1 MCGLAL
7 DRKLSFCIMAAVT
20 KFALFAGS
28 KVSYESYGEG
38 DEALVFIHGWTC
50 DSSLWF
56 LQMPLYQKY
65 RSILIDLP
73 GHGKSDAP
81 NIDYHHEMFSEAIEQ
96 VLLQEGIS
104 MAVMVG
110 HSMGGPISEMLLR
123 RAPELVKGI
132 VFVDSF
138 FRTPQHYLTIKERK
152 DLAERLRGDQFATF
166 FAGGW
171 TENST
176 KEEQEMVTR
185 VSMSTPEHVRIS
197 ACTTNSIPHAYAG
210 DEIYNIPALQ
220 IGVSP
225 EPVDKLWHYHF
236 PLLEVEVWSGLSHF
250 LFLEQPERLNA
261 TVESFLERYR
271 LLRV

>member
-1 MCGLAL
+1 MCNLAL
-7 DRKLSFCIMAAVT
+7 DQNFCSSIMATVS
-20 KFALFAGS
+20 KFVIFARS
-28 KVSYESYGEG
+28 KVSYESYGQG

-56 LQMPLYQKY
+56 LQMPLCQKY

-81 NIDYHHEMFSEAIEQ
+81 NIDYHHEMFSEAIEL
-96 VLLQEGIS
+96 VLNQENIS
-104 MAVMVG
+104 TAVMVA

-123 RAPELVKGI
+123 RAPDLVKGI

-138 FRTPQHYLTIKERK
+138 FRPPEHYLTIKERK
-152 DLAERLRGDQFATF
+152 DLAKRLEGDQFATF
-166 FAGGW
+166 FAKGW

-176 KEEQEMVTR
+176 KEQREMVTR

-197 ACTTNSIPHAYAG
+197 AATTNSIPHAYAG
-210 DEIYNIPALQ
+210 DEIYNIPAIQ
-220 IGVSP
+220 IGVSL
-225 EPVDKLWHYHF
+225 EQVDKLWHYHF
-236 PLLEVEVWSGLSHF
+236 PRLELEVWPGLSHF
-250 LFLEQPERLNA
+250 LFMEQPERLNA

-271 LLRV
+271 LLKV